1 MSMTWGLN
9 LDNHDL
15 VIGQNGSL
23 LKVYGAE
30 EVRQR
35 ILVSLLHN
43 WEEYFLNVPAGV
55 PWYQLI
61 LGSKD
66 KKMVETILRRR
77 VLEVPGVASILDF
90 QLIWPST
97 STARQME
104 VYMSVEVL
112 GQEGPEIIDLIT
124 AILLQ

>member
-1 MSMTWGLN
+1 MSMTWGIS
-9 LDNHDL
+9 LDYHDL
-15 VIGQNGSL
+15 VVDTGGTL

-35 ILVSLLHN
+35 ILVSLLHH

-90 QLIWPST
+90 QLVWPST
-97 STARQME
+97 TTARHE
-104 VYMSVEVL
+104 C
-112 GQEGPEIIDLIT
+112 
-124 AILLQ
+124 